1 MMTGGAHSA
10 ERIAAIVQFVEN
22 ASEPERQ
29 RIIQLADGSG
39 LRVFRSEASAI
50 EDGGNGRWQTDLLRR
65 GVSSHLA
72 RAGGQ
77 PFRLHLADDAP
88 ADEAPA
94 DEALPE
100 AWKPRH
106 HQDHMSGE
114 PDEVLLVSVRLEDG
128 SWLNFAAPIDVSE
141 PFWSLRTVLS
151 MAVMLL
157 AVVIL
162 AAIIVR
168 RMTEPLATFVRA
180 AERLG
185 SNVNAPPIP
194 ERGPAEVRQA
204 VRAFNDMQ
212 ARIRRFVE
220 DRTRMLAAIAH
231 DLGTPITRLR
241 LRAEFVEDDEQRRKM
256 LADLEAME
264 KMVASALA
272 FARDDTARE
281 PHVMVDLRSLLQ
293 RVCDDISDAGH
304 EVRLET
310 GEHAVRYGCRPAAM
324 RRALTNLVDNAVKY
338 GHRARVSLREDDEAF
353 LITVDDDGP
362 GIPEMLHDEAFKPF
376 RRLEVSRGAE
386 TGGTGLGLTVA
397 RTIIRAHGGDI
408 ALDNREGGGLRVQ
421 VHLPR

>member
-1 MMTGGAHSA
+1 
-10 ERIAAIVQFVEN
+10 V
-22 ASEPERQ
+22 
-29 RIIQLADGSG
+29 QLADGSG

-65 GVSSHLA
+65 GLSIHLA

-77 PFRLHLADDAP
+77 PFRLRL
-88 ADEAPA
+88 ADEALA

-114 PDEVLLVSVRLEDG
+114 PDEVLLVSVRLKDG
-128 SWLNFAAPIDVSE
+128 SWLNFAAPIDVSA
-141 PFWSLRTVLS
+141 PFWSFRAVLS

-168 RMTEPLATFVRA
+168 RMTEPLATFAQA

-185 SNVNAPPIP
+185 TNVNAPPIP
-194 ERGPAEVRQA
+194 ERGPAEVRLA

-212 ARIRRFVE
+212 ARVGRFVA
-220 DRTRMLAAIAH
+220 DRTQMLAAISH

-241 LRAEFVEDDEQRRKM
+241 LRAEFVEDEEQRRKM

-281 PHVMVDLRSLLQ
+281 PHVMVDLGSLLQ
-293 RVCDDISDAGH
+293 RVCDDIADAGY
-304 EVRLET
+304 EVNLDVGNHT
-310 GEHAVRYGCRPAAM
+310 LPYGCRPAAL

-338 GHRARVSLREDDEAF
+338 GHRARVALREDDGAVV
-353 LITVDDDGP
+353 ITIDDDGP
-362 GIPEMLHDEAFKPF
+362 GIPEDRKEDAFKPF
-376 RRLEVSRGAE
+376 QRLETSRSVE

-397 RTIIRAHGGDI
+397 RTIIRAHGGDV
-408 ALDNREGGGLRVQ
+408 ALSNRSEGGLRAEIR
-421 VHLPR
+421 LPR